1 MHKHILVSRDLF
13 PFQLESRFA
22 ITHSHVSSGHHRF
35 PTAHNCKSG
44 DLNDRIIFD
53 CSVCSGRIFKAPGIS
68 KDDTVSKRDITF
80 VTSPIVPYITYKW
93 FSDWQLKRHIQSKCC
108 DYLYSAPL
116 KGTQAPCGV
125 EGCLEGDPMIGLV
138 QCDACSGL
146 FCLKWVGLWIYFL
159 LLQDDVVETTFPILV
174 GTDIN
179 LLIIVLRRPW
189 HRKRKKTAEQLLD

>member
-68 KDDTVSKRDITF
+68 KDDTVSKRDITLLLLRSYHRLP
-80 VTSPIVPYITYKW
+80 TSDSPIDSLNVISNRSVVTIYIPLHSKE
-93 FSDWQLKRHIQSKCC
+93 LKHH
-108 DYLYSAPL
+108 
-116 KGTQAPCGV
+116 V
-125 EGCLEGDPMIGLV
+125 
-138 QCDACSGL
+138 
-146 FCLKWVGLWIYFL
+146 
-159 LLQDDVVETTFPILV
+159 
-174 GTDIN
+174 
-179 LLIIVLRRPW
+179 VLRDVL
-189 HRKRKKTAEQLLD
+189 KVIL